1 MEVIQFR
8 VAGPGCVRFLFG
20 KVQIARLDNP

>member
-8 VAGPGCVRFLFG
+8 VASPGCVRFLLG
-20 KVQIARLDNP
+20 EVQIARLENP